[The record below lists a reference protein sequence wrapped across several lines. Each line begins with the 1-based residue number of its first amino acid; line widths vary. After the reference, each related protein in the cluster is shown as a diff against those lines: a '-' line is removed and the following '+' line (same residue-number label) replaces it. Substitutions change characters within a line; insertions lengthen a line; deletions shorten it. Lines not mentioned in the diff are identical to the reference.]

1 MPRLGL
7 GTGLLRNAPGQASM
21 ELALS
26 LRFRHLDTAE
36 MYTNEGTVGA
46 AIAASGVPRGDIHI
60 TTKMLP
66 EHMEPAELRRSME
79 RSLAALKTDYVDLHL
94 IHWHMPDTD
103 LGKTLAAMMRLQE
116 EGYARAIGVC
126 NFNVALLRQAVEVIG
141 APIACNQV
149 EYHVL
154 LDQSAVLRYARSKE
168 IAVIAYAPLARGRF
182 LASPEMQRIARRA
195 WRLAGASWAEVVVGP
210 GRCSR
215 HSARGTPGKPA
226 GESGRVAADAGRRR
240 PRGHCAAAE
249 GSACGQCR
257 LGAGLGFAGAAQLT
271 VVSSSAALMTG
282 GPFAKRR
289 RRRLAE
295 T

>member
-1 MPRLGL
+1 MELITTRGLRMPRLGL

-26 LRFRHLDTAE
+26 LGFRHLDTAE
-36 MYTNEGTVGA
+36 MYTNEGTVGV

-66 EHMEPAELRRSME
+66 ENMEPTELRRSME
-79 RSLAALKTDYVDLHL
+79 RSLAALKTDHVDLYL

-103 LGKTLAAMMRLQE
+103 LAQTLTTMMRLQE
-116 EGYARAIGVC
+116 EGYTRAIGVC

-182 LASPEMQRIARRA
+182 LALPEMQRIARKH
-195 WRLAGASWAEVVVGP
+195 GASPAQVGLKWLLDQDGVGAIP
-210 GRCSR
+210 R
-215 HSARGTPGKPA
+215 
-226 GESGRVAADAGRRR
+226 AGRRESQQENLD
-240 PRGHCAAAE
+240 A
-249 GSACGQCR
+249 S
-257 LGAGLGFAGAAQLT
+257 QLT
-271 VVSSSAALMTG
+271 LDDDDRAVIARLPKDQRVVNVDWAPEWDLPVPLS
-282 GPFAKRR
+282 
-289 RRRLAE
+289 
-295 T
+295 

>member
-1 MPRLGL
+1 MELITTRGLRMPRLGL

-26 LRFRHLDTAE
+26 LGFRHLDTAE

-79 RSLAALKTDYVDLHL
+79 RSLVALKTDYVDLYL
-94 IHWHMPDTD
+94 IHWYMPDMD
-103 LGKTLAAMMRLQE
+103 LAQTLTAMLRLQDQ
-116 EGYARAIGVC
+116 GYARAIGVC

-154 LDQSAVLRYARSKE
+154 LDQSAVQRYARSKD

-182 LASPEMQRIARRA
+182 LGLPEMQRIARKHN
-195 WRLAGASWAEVVVGP
+195 ASPAQVGLKWLLDQE
-210 GRCSR
+210 G
-215 HSARGTPGKPA
+215 
-226 GESGRVAADAGRRR
+226 VAAIPRAGRRESQQENLD
-240 PRGHCAAAE
+240 AL
-249 GSACGQCR
+249 R
-257 LGAGLGFAGAAQLT
+257 LKLDDDDRAVIARLPKDQRVVNVDWAPIWDAPVPLG
-271 VVSSSAALMTG
+271 
-282 GPFAKRR
+282 
-289 RRRLAE
+289 
-295 T
+295 